1 MSVTVKDIADRAN
14 VSTATVSRALNPEQ
28 TGIKPEVRNEIV
40 ALAERMGYKKRGR
53 KSNKTD
59 NAYVGIIYKREP
71 TTFASGGVLGDRLY
85 HAMEISLYHQ
95 GKQALMHNIA
105 LDDEPPAFLKDGLVS
120 GVLLV
125 ELDIDND
132 HKILKELKQ
141 MKIPA
146 VAVNHPGYL
155 DNVDVV
161 SVNYVQ
167 CYQLMTKRLLEKGCQ
182 NIAFASNDFGHFVTR
197 NSFLGY
203 SLAMFEIGKT
213 PQETTWLKESD
224 SADIGQEI
232 AREIVADGTIDG
244 VLCMSNKIAKN
255 IIAELQALGKKV
267 PGDVKVC
274 GFDPSSKDD
283 TAITAAIYNLP
294 EMTDRAVELLQYR
307 SVKPKVNPVKLTT
320 YCTIQDGDSD

>member
-1 MSVTVKDIADRAN
+1 MSVTVKDIADRAK

-40 ALAERMGYKKRGR
+40 ALAEKMGYKKRGR
-53 KSNKTD
+53 KTNKNE

-71 TTFASGGVLGDRLY
+71 TTFLNGGVLGDRLY
-85 HAMEISLYHQ
+85 HAMEVSLYHQ

-155 DNVDVV
+155 DNYDVV
-161 SVNYVQ
+161 SINYMQ
-167 CYQLMTKRLLEKGCQ
+167 CYQQLAKRLLNKGCK
-182 NIAFASNDFGHFVTR
+182 NIAFASNDFGHYVTR

-203 SLAMFEIGKT
+203 SLAMYELGKS
-213 PQETTWLKESD
+213 PQETIWLKESD
-224 SADIGQEI
+224 SDHVGKDM
-232 AREIVADGTIDG
+232 ARQIVEDGTIDG

-255 IIAELQALGKKV
+255 LIAELKALGKKV
-267 PGDVKVC
+267 PKDIKVC
-274 GFDPSSKDD
+274 GFDPESKND
-283 TAITAAIYNLP
+283 TEVTAALYNLP

-307 SVKPKVNPVKLTT
+307 AIKPKVKPVKLTT
-320 YCTIQDGDSD
+320 YCTVQEGDSD